1 MQIADKNISG
11 LLVDLDGVLYVGE
24 QVIAGS
30 IETVQKLNELG
41 LPHCFVTNTTT
52 HSRTALVQKLSR
64 LGFDIA
70 PQQVMTAPLAARN
83 YLERKGWPPCKLLLA
98 DEVLNDFEGFE
109 QSDTDAEV
117 VVIGDIGSAW
127 TYELLNQVFRLV
139 MNGATLVAL
148 HKNKFWQTGRGLMLD
163 IGAFVTGLEYCTGK
177 DAVVVG
183 KPDPHFFQAAVDQL
197 GLEVDKVAMVGDD
210 IDSDVG
216 GAQHCGLGGILVR
229 TGKYRREYA
238 EASAVR
244 PDLVI
249 ESFAALPL
257 DAG

>member
-1 MQIADKNISG
+1 MKITDKKVAG

-30 IETVQKLNELG
+30 IETVRKLKALDV
-41 LPHCFVTNTTT
+41 PHCFVTNTTT
-52 HSRTALVQKLSR
+52 HSRATLVQKLAR

-70 PQQVMTAPLAARN
+70 PQCVMTAPLAAKS
-83 YLERKGWPPCKLLLA
+83 YLEQKGWPPCKLLLA
-98 DEVLNDFEGFE
+98 DDVLADFQGFE

-117 VVIGDIGSAW
+117 VVLGDIGSAW

-139 MNGATLVAL
+139 MNGATLLAL
-148 HKNKFWQTGRGLMLD
+148 HKNKFWQTERGLMLD
-163 IGAFVTGLEYCTGK
+163 IGAFVTGLEYSTGK
-177 DAVVVG
+177 SAVVVG
-183 KPDPHFFQAAVDQL
+183 KPDPPFFQAAVEQL
-197 GLEVDKVAMVGDD
+197 GLEPWDVAMVGDD

-216 GAQHCGLGGILVR
+216 GAQRCGLQGVLVR

-238 EASAVR
+238 EASTVR

-249 ESFAALPL
+249 DSFAALPL
-257 DAG
+257 GAG